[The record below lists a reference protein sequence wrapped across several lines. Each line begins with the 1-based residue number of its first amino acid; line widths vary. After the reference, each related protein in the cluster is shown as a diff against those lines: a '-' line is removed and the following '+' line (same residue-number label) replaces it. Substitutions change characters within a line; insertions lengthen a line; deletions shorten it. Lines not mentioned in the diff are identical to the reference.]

1 VALGRAEVASLPL
14 ERAAT
19 RPRSAR
25 RPRWAGR
32 AALYLLAVATSA
44 LFMAPFLWTVFSSLK
59 PSNELYTYPPTWL
72 PSVVVWRNYPR
83 VFEQVPYAT
92 WLLNTVL
99 VASLATLGAVAS
111 SSLVA
116 YSFARFRYPGRN
128 VLFLLT
134 LSTMM
139 LPIEV
144 TIIPLYIM
152 FASVGWLDDFK
163 PLIVPSFFGGSAF
176 LIFLMRQFFMTI
188 PLDLDEA
195 ARIDGAGPLTVFWA
209 IMLPLSMPAVAAA
222 TVMTLIGHWESFV
235 EPLIFLN
242 SQSKLTLAVGLRYF
256 STQGDPSGEPME
268 NLLMAA
274 TVMMTAPIIGLFFVS
289 QRFFVRG
296 IVMSGIKG

>member
-1 VALGRAEVASLPL
+1 MAFGRAEIARLPAAPAMSRSRPA
-14 ERAAT
+14 RA
-19 RPRSAR
+19 
-25 RPRWAGR
+25 PRWAGR
-32 AALYLLAVATSA
+32 AVLYLLAIATSA
-44 LFMAPFLWTVFSSLK
+44 LFMLPFMWTVLSSLK
-59 PSNELYTYPPTWL
+59 ASNELYTYPPTWL
-72 PSVVVWRNYPR
+72 PSAPVWRNYPR
-83 VFEQVPYAT
+83 VFEHVPYAT
-92 WLLNTVL
+92 WLGNTVL
-99 VASLATLGAVAS
+99 VASLATLGAVLS

-128 VLFLLT
+128 ALFLLT

-139 LPIEV
+139 LPVEV

-152 FASVGWLDDFK
+152 FAAVGWLDDFK

-195 ARIDGAGPLTVFWA
+195 ARIDGAGPLTVFRA

-222 TVMTLIGHWESFV
+222 TVMTLISHWESFV

-242 SQSKLTLAVGLRYF
+242 SKANLTLAVGLRYF
-256 STQGDPSGEPME
+256 STQSDPSGEPME

-274 TVMMTAPIIGLFFVS
+274 TVMMAAPIVALFFLA
-289 QRFFVRG
+289 QRFFIRG